1 MVMLTWLYPTKI
13 RAIAQGFVYN
23 IGRGFCAF
31 APFVVGTL
39 ALTFGL
45 GTAFWVTSAAFLLGV
60 LSVLLLPETK
70 GKLLN

>member
-1 MVMLTWLYPTKI
+1 MLTWLYPTKI
-13 RAIAQGFVYN
+13 RATAQGFVYN
-23 IGRGFCAF
+23 IGRGFSAF

-45 GTAFWVTSAAFLLGV
+45 GAAFWVTSAAFLLGV
-60 LSVLLLPETK
+60 LSVLLLPEMK